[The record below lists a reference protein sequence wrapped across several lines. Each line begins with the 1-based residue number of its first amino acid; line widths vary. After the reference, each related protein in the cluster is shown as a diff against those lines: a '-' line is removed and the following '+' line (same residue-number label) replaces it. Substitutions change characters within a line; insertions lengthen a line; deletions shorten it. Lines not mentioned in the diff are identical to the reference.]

1 MHPFNGFGP
10 TAVALAGAGAAAAV
24 LDRSGIAAQFLA
36 RFGSPPEHI
45 AWAPGRIN
53 LIGEHTDYNGGWV
66 LPTPL
71 HLGTFV
77 ALRTRPGGEVEAHS
91 TAEGTA
97 HADRRTPAPK
107 GHWLDY
113 PMGMMAQLGGNPT
126 AGAQVL
132 VASNL
137 PGGSGL
143 SSSAA
148 LCIAFGRAW
157 RQAQALSIDDMQL
170 ARHAQ
175 ACENEFVGAAVGIM
189 DPMVISIGRPQTA
202 LLLNCQTLEHQ
213 HIALPKA
220 LQFAVVH
227 SGISHQNVS
236 GGYNTRRRECEA
248 AAAALHL
255 KNLADLPIERL
266 SEAAQLAAPLRDRVV
281 HVVEENARVGAM
293 VAALAQNDYGT
304 VGALCHASH
313 ASLRDRFA
321 VSLPRIDALVAAAA
335 EIPGSLGAR
344 LMGGGFGGC
353 VLIISHAGQ
362 AEAAAR
368 AACRSCSQSYLVC
381 CSPGSSLGEN
391 ES

>member
-1 MHPFNGFGP
+1 VP
-10 TAVALAGAGAAAAV
+10 TNEPCISPTV
-24 LDRSGIAAQFLA
+24 LPASSPVTTHAPDHSAIAAQFMA
-36 RFGSPPEHI
+36 RYGSPPEHI

-77 ALRTRPGGEVEAHS
+77 ALRSLPGGQVEAHS

-97 HADRRTPAPK
+97 HADCHTLAPR

-113 PMGMMAQLGGNPT
+113 PMGMLAQLGGSPT
-126 AGAQVL
+126 PGAQLL

-157 RQAQALSIDDMQL
+157 RQAKGLSIDDIQL

-175 ACENEFVGAAVGIM
+175 ACENDFVGAAVGIM
-189 DPMVISIGRPQTA
+189 DPMVISVGRPHCA

-213 HIALPKA
+213 HIELPAA

-227 SGISHQNVS
+227 SGISHHNVS
-236 GGYNTRRRECEA
+236 GGYSTRRRECEA

-255 KNLADLPIERL
+255 NTLAELPVDRL
-266 SEAAQLAAPLRDRVV
+266 HEATQLAAPLGDRAI

-293 VAALAQNDYGT
+293 VAALAVADYRTAGS
-304 VGALCHASH
+304 LCQASH

-321 VSLPRIDALVAAAA
+321 VSLPQIDALVEAAAGL
-335 EIPGSLGAR
+335 PGVLGAR

-353 VLIISHAGQ
+353 VLLICHAGQ
-362 AEAAAR
+362 AAGAAR
-368 AACRSCSQSYLVC
+368 AASSRCPQSYLVC
-381 CSPGSSLGEN
+381 CSPE
-391 ES
+391 